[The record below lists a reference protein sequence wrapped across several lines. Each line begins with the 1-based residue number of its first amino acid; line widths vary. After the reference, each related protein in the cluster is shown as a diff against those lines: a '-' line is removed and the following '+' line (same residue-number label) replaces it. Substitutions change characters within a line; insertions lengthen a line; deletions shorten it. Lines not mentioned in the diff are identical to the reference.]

1 MDDVIIVAA
10 NTTKGNMGIEA
21 SSLEYKN
28 VKIKIQ
34 PACLGDEIERAGGVT
49 GGVAEQHAGHADRQA
64 VLMGRVRV
72 TGAVCVEAVRDEENY
87 LGKHMG
93 I

>member
-1 MDDVIIVAA
+1 M
-10 NTTKGNMGIEA
+10 
-21 SSLEYKN
+21 S
-28 VKIKIQ
+28 KIQ
-34 PACLGDEIERAGGVT
+34 PACLGEEIERAGGVT
-49 GGVAEQHAGHADRQA
+49 GGVAEQHAGHADRHADRQA

-72 TGAVCVEAVRDEENY
+72 TGAVCVEAVCDEENY